1 MYRERRYSFFA
12 TPPCFSPQKSHRLAI
27 KREAVRFYIIMK
39 RALSGIVLTLSLL
52 VGMLFTG
59 CIDDSFS
66 TDPSH
71 VLTFSTDTIAFDTV
85 FTDIGT
91 ATRSFRIYN
100 PNKKSLNI
108 TSIKLADAEHS
119 GFLINV
125 DGMSGSEFNDVEI
138 RGKDSLFVF
147 VEANINP
154 TDRDNPIFIVD
165 SIVFLT
171 NGVKQDVKLTA
182 YGQDVIIKRGET
194 LTADTRFTAN
204 RPYLVYDSLVVA
216 QGATLT
222 LDPGTRLH
230 FHNKATLLVQG
241 KLLAEGER
249 DNLIH
254 LRGDRLDRLFA
265 DLPYDNLGGQW
276 GGIHFYAESTGNRIV
291 HAHVRG
297 MSSGIV
303 IDSCSTEEPRLE
315 ILNSRIRNSSGN
327 LITSSY
333 SRLICQNSELSDA
346 AGAILALT
354 GGIAQF
360 THCTIVNYYFYDI
373 ITSPIINLNYCAVA
387 DSIPDGEP
395 LLRAQFNNS
404 IICGTPSE
412 LSKIEFKGSHV
423 FFRNCMLRS
432 NGSDD
437 ENFIQ
442 TVWSG
447 KPYFVAT
454 GEEHYYYNYQIGNE
468 NSSTIGMGD
477 PAFAIYP
484 LDTDMLGNPRTT
496 RVDIGAYQYA
506 PQEKGETE

>member
-1 MYRERRYSFFA
+1 M
-12 TPPCFSPQKSHRLAI
+12 TIKQGAI
-27 KREAVRFYIIMK
+27 RFYIIMK
-39 RALSGIVLTLSLL
+39 RALSGIILTLSLL
-52 VGMLFTG
+52 VGTLFTG
-59 CIDDSFS
+59 CIDDSFT

-108 TSIKLADAEHS
+108 ASIKLADAKRS

-154 TDRDNPIFIVD
+154 NDQDNPIFIVD

-204 RPYLVYDSLVVA
+204 RPFLIYDSLVVA
-216 QGATLT
+216 PGVTLT

-230 FHNKATLLVQG
+230 FHNKASLLVQG
-241 KLLAEGER
+241 KLLAEGEK

-276 GGIHFYAESTGNRIV
+276 GGIHFYSESIGNRIA

-303 IDSCSTEEPRLE
+303 LDSCATEETRLE

-346 AGAILALT
+346 AGAVLLLT
-354 GGIAQF
+354 GGIAQL

-373 ITSPIINLNYCAVA
+373 ISSPIVNLNYCTVA
-387 DSIPDGEP
+387 DSIPNGAP

-404 IICGTPSE
+404 IIYGSASE
-412 LSKIEFKGSHV
+412 LPNIDLMGSHV

-442 TVWSG
+442 TVWKG
-447 KPYFVAT
+447 EPHFVAT
-454 GEEHYYYNYQIGNE
+454 GEEHYYYNYQIGSE
-468 NSSTIGMGD
+468 KSSAIGNGD
-477 PAFAIYP
+477 PAFASYP
-484 LDTDMLGNPRTT
+484 LDTDMYGNSRTAH
-496 RVDIGAYQYA
+496 VDIGAYQYA
-506 PQEKGETE
+506 PQEEGKTE